1 MLFLFRGH
9 NGPVVRAHAGA
20 VLLAIGV
27 ALPGGALCAGIGA
40 VLLVWGGIG
49 VLSSQRVR
57 RQGHIGS
64 GGRMP

>member
-9 NGPVVRAHAGA
+9 NGPVVRAIVG
-20 VLLAIGV
+20 VILLAIGI
-27 ALPGGALCAGIGA
+27 ALPGGALLAGIGA

-49 VLSSQRVR
+49 ALSSQRIR